1 LGKEKEEGAMEKVM
15 SESSKKMHPH
25 KFTLWIAIGSI
36 TMMFAGFTSAYIV
49 KSNQAGWQP
58 VQMPKIFFL
67 STVLILASSLTIYL
81 AQKAMAAREMAKYR
95 TLISTTALLGLAF
108 VVTQFLGFSELWQQ
122 KITFKES
129 VAGSFFYIITGV
141 HALHVIGGVIALIVL
156 FARMYSS
163 KTKFYSTAPVE
174 TAGLYWHFVDILWI
188 YLFVFFLLVS

>member
-1 LGKEKEEGAMEKVM
+1 MEKVM

>member
-1 LGKEKEEGAMEKVM
+1 MS

-81 AQKAMAAREMAKYR
+81 AQKAMSAREMAKYR
-95 TLISTTALLGLAF
+95 TLISTTAVLGLAF
-108 VVTQFLGFSELWQQ
+108 VVTQFFGFSELWQQ

-141 HALHVIGGVIALIVL
+141 HALHVIGGVIALAVL
-156 FARMYSS
+156 FSRAYSS
-163 KTKFYSTAPVE
+163 KTKFYSSTPVE
-174 TAGLYWHFVDILWI
+174 TAGLYWHFVDILWV